1 MKSSVFEQLY
11 EGRFIVV
18 EKSETLIR
26 PDHVNQEVIVYRNG
40 VQVANVKNYFPIKKH
55 EDIFSIIKEIGE
67 SKVIKF
73 DYYPLYRQR
82 IRKKSGVVSTDKQ
95 LLTKEASTK
104 IGDYLGCSFA
114 KWKKVWNAIQYDFW
128 IRPIE
133 HHSWRFAFNRQKKP
147 KASHIRMIWCKKKEL
162 DECLE
167 NGTYNISPFIF
178 YCQKNPKQ
186 LKETLGKANWK
197 QICKNSF
204 SRNKKLAQHMQSFYQ
219 YEFVEGPANHIRLNF
234 EKVKD
239 LPSTAF
245 DYYHEP
251 IRTRPLVVSAA
262 LRNMS
267 VIKNKNDFRYKFHII
282 NDTYNMSR
290 QIDGEEFNFNWSL
303 KKIIEKHDKY
313 KKIIDARKHGD
324 GEFPYVGKIT
334 EYLSL
339 ENFEATL
346 LKTGLEVAQEGREM
360 YHCVG
365 MYSKYCYAYE
375 RVVYSVTRNGEKYST
390 LSFRIDKKEQMD
402 KEGNIYNTYREFRK
416 DQHYKIQNF
425 KVDNPIAQQLESIIL
440 EKLNDKEGTT
450 DNRTN
455 GSYSDNRDT
464 VAAM

>member
-1 MKSSVFEQLY
+1 MFEQLY
-11 EGRFIVV
+11 EGRFTVA
-18 EKSETLIR
+18 EKSEALIR
-26 PDHVNQEVIVYRNG
+26 PDYVNQGVIVYRNG
-40 VQVANVKNYFPIKKH
+40 AQVANVKNYFPIKKH
-55 EDIFSIIKEIGE
+55 DDIFSIIDEIGDPE
-67 SKVIKF
+67 VIKF

-82 IRKKSGVVSTDKQ
+82 VRKKYGIVTTEEQ
-95 LLTKEASTK
+95 LLTKEAATK

-114 KWKKVWNAIQYDFW
+114 KWRKVWNAIQYDFW

-147 KASHIRMIWCKKKEL
+147 KASLIRMIWRVKKEL

-178 YCQKNPKQ
+178 YCQRNPKQ
-186 LKETLGKANWK
+186 LKEALGKANWK

-204 SRNKKLAQHMQSFYQ
+204 SRNKKLAQHMQSFY
-219 YEFVEGPANHIRLNF
+219 ENKIVEDPVNHIRLNF

-245 DYYHEP
+245 DYYHQQ
-251 IRTRPLVVSAA
+251 IQTRPLVVNAA
-262 LRNMS
+262 LKNMS
-267 VIKNKNDFRYKFHII
+267 VIKNKDDFRDKFNLI

-290 QIDGEEFNFNWSL
+290 QIDEEVFKFNWSL
-303 KKIIEKHDKY
+303 KKIKEKHDKY

-324 GEFPYVGKIT
+324 GEFPYVGKIV

-339 ENFEATL
+339 ENFEAKL
-346 LKTGLEVAQEGREM
+346 LKTGLEVGQEGRQM
-360 YHCVG
+360 HHCVG

-402 KEGNIYNTYREFRK
+402 KEGNIYNTFREFKK
-416 DQHYKIQNF
+416 DQHYKMQNK
-425 KVDNPIAQQLESIIL
+425 KVDNPIAQQIESILL
-440 EKLNDKEGTT
+440 EKLNDEEGTT

-455 GSYSDNRDT
+455 VNDSNNRDT
-464 VAAM
+464 VAAI